1 MNQLEKAI
9 VVGEKPQLL
18 GVLTK
23 QNKYETKSKS
33 KVTLP
38 TILLLNSGLLGHI
51 GPFRLYVRMARKFA
65 DMGFSTC
72 RFDLSG
78 IGDSERHLD
87 VRTREEQHMG
97 DIKAVMNHL
106 DKHENCNQYIVMGI
120 CTGADNAHKAM
131 LKDKRV
137 VGAVSI
143 DGYAYKTPRYYFNLY
158 APKLISFNSWKTLS
172 RQVFNKVKSKFEPKQ
187 DLIPQNIEYR
197 WVEPSKEKTEQDYKV
212 FIERNVN
219 LLTVFTASWPYNYLE
234 QHADSFKNVP
244 FGENLQVAYL
254 ENAEHIF
261 PLSEDRTQ
269 LMTEIVNWLVNR
281 FLNSSSNG

>member
-9 VVGEKPQLL
+9 IIGEKPQIM
-18 GVLTK
+18 GVYTQ
-23 QNKYETKSKS
+23 QNKYGVEAKKM
-33 KVTLP
+33 P

-65 DMGFSTC
+65 ELGFNTF

-87 VRTREEQHMG
+87 VRTREDQHMG
-97 DIKAVMNHL
+97 DIKSVMNHL
-106 DKHENCNQYIVMGI
+106 DQSKNCSQYIVMGI

-137 VGAVSI
+137 IGAVSI

-158 APKLISFNSWKTLS
+158 GPKLISLNSWKTLTK
-172 RQVFNKVKSKFEPKQ
+172 QIINKIKSKFEKNQ
-187 DLIPQNIEYR
+187 KFIPQNIEYR
-197 WVEPSKEKTEQDYKV
+197 WVEPSKEKTEQDYKI
-212 FIERNVN
+212 FIERDVN
-219 LLTVFTASWPYNYLE
+219 LLVVFTASWPYNYLE
-234 QHADSFKNVP
+234 QHSDCFKNLP
-244 FGENLQVAYL
+244 FGKNLQVAYL

-261 PLSEDRTQ
+261 PLSEDRTH
-269 LMTEIVNWLVNR
+269 LMTEIVNWLLDRFINR
-281 FLNSSSNG
+281 

>member
-1 MNQLEKAI
+1 MNQVEKAI
-9 VVGEKPQLL
+9 VVGENPQLL

-23 QNKYETKSKS
+23 QNKYEATSDAR
-33 KVTLP
+33 LP

-65 DMGFSTC
+65 DMGFSTF

-87 VRTREEQHMG
+87 VRTRDEQHMG
-97 DIKAVMNHL
+97 DIQSVMNYL
-106 DKHENCNQYIVMGI
+106 DKHEKCYQYIVMGI

-137 VGAVSI
+137 VGAVCI
-143 DGYAYKTPRYYFNLY
+143 DGYAYQTPRYYFNLY
-158 APKLISFNSWKTLS
+158 APKLTSFNSWKTLS
-172 RQVFNKVKSKFEPKQ
+172 RQIFNKLKSKFEHKQ
-187 DLIPQNIEYR
+187 DVIPQNIEYR
-197 WVEPSKEKTEQDYKV
+197 WVEPSEEKTEQDYKI
-212 FIERNVN
+212 FIERNVS
-219 LLTVFTASWPYNYLE
+219 LLAIFTASWPYNYLQ
-234 QHADSFKNVP
+234 QHADSFKNLP

-269 LMTEIVNWLVNR
+269 LMMEIVNWLVNR
-281 FLNSSSNG
+281 FINR

>member
-1 MNQLEKAI
+1 MNQLEKA
-9 VVGEKPQLL
+9 VVIGKNPQLM

-23 QNKYETKSKS
+23 QYKYVEGSEKQ
-33 KVTLP
+33 LP
-38 TILLLNSGLLGHI
+38 TIILLNSGLLGHI

-65 DMGFSTC
+65 DMGFNTL

-97 DIKAVMNHL
+97 DIKCVLDYL
-106 DKHENCNQYIVMGI
+106 DKTENCKSYIVMGI

-131 LKDKRV
+131 LKDKRII
-137 VGAVSI
+137 GAVSI

-158 APKLISFNSWKTLS
+158 APKLVSISSWKTLIK
-172 RQVFNKVKSKFEPKQ
+172 QIIKKIKTKLAPKKEVV
-187 DLIPQNIEYR
+187 PQSIEYR
-197 WVEPSKEKTEQDYKV
+197 WVEPTKEKTEKDYNV
-212 FIERNVN
+212 FIERDVN
-219 LLTVFTASWPYNYLE
+219 LLAVFTASWPYNYLN
-234 QHADSFKNVP
+234 QHSDSFKAIP
-244 FGENLQVAYL
+244 FGENIQAVYL

-261 PLSEDRTQ
+261 PLAEDRAI

-281 FLNSSSNG
+281 YINY